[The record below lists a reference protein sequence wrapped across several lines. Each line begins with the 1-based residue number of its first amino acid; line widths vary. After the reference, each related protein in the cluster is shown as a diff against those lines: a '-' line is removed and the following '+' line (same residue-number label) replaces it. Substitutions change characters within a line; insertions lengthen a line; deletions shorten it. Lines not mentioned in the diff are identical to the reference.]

1 MIIILQKRITV
12 FDKKRNL
19 FFYQMDQTNNDKD
32 KDKEN
37 QLDQKEKELEI
48 FLLNAAGIQFAEL
61 DQLDGLTIYRELL
74 LSDSKYEEV
83 KKLIP
88 TLKTKYS
95 SSVMTS
101 LQKNAEK
108 VQKWP
113 LLNIVRQLLARVH
126 FRMVPIR
133 KSDGYTLDGVK
144 KYKRFFRIERIQ
156 GAASILNNDDND

>member
-1 MIIILQKRITV
+1 MNDLVKRITV
-12 FDKKRNL
+12 FDEKRNL
-19 FFYQMDQTNNDKD
+19 FFYQMEEKENQMEKNDKD
-32 KDKEN
+32 
-37 QLDQKEKELEI
+37 LEI
-48 FLLNAAGIQFAEL
+48 FLLNAAGIQFTDL
-61 DQLDGLTIYRELL
+61 NQLDGLTIYRELL

-113 LLNIVRQLLARVH
+113 LLNIVRQILARFH
-126 FRMVPIR
+126 FRMIPIR

-144 KYKRFFRIERIQ
+144 KYKRLFRIERMTSV
-156 GAASILNNDDND
+156 APFLDDDDNDNDNDLP

>member
-1 MIIILQKRITV
+1 MIVLVKRITV
-12 FDKKRNL
+12 FDEKRNL
-19 FFYQMDQTNNDKD
+19 FFYQMEENENQMDKNDKD
-32 KDKEN
+32 
-37 QLDQKEKELEI
+37 LEI
-48 FLLNAAGIQFAEL
+48 FLLNAAGIQFTDL
-61 DQLDGLTIYRELL
+61 NQLDGLTIYRELL

-113 LLNIVRQLLARVH
+113 LLNIVRQILARFH
-126 FRMVPIR
+126 FRMIPIR

-144 KYKRFFRIERIQ
+144 KYKRLFRIERM
-156 GAASILNNDDND
+156 ASVAPFLDNDDNDLP

>member
-1 MIIILQKRITV
+1 LRKRITV
-12 FDKKRNL
+12 FDEKRNL
-19 FFYQMDQTNNDKD
+19 FFYQMEENQMEE
-32 KDKEN
+32 KEN
-37 QLDQKEKELEI
+37 QLDKNDKELEI
-48 FLLNAAGIQFAEL
+48 ILLNAAGIQFTDL
-61 DQLDGLTIYRELL
+61 NQLDGLTIYRELL
-74 LSDSKYEEV
+74 LSDSKYEEI

-95 SSVMTS
+95 SSIMTS

-113 LLNIVRQLLARVH
+113 LLNIVRQILARFH

-144 KYKRFFRIERIQ
+144 KYKRLFRIERKPL
-156 GAASILNNDDND
+156 ASNDDNDLSE

>member
-1 MIIILQKRITV
+1 MIDLVKRITV
-12 FDKKRNL
+12 FDEKRNL
-19 FFYQMDQTNNDKD
+19 FFYQMEEN
-32 KDKEN
+32 EN
-37 QLDQKEKELEI
+37 QMDKNDRDLEI
-48 FLLNAAGIQFAEL
+48 FLLNAAGIQFTDL
-61 DQLDGLTIYRELL
+61 NQLDGLTIYRELL

-113 LLNIVRQLLARVH
+113 LLNIVRQILARFH

-144 KYKRFFRIERIQ
+144 KYKRLFRIERM
-156 GAASILNNDDND
+156 ASVVPFLDNDENDLP